1 MPVDIG
7 RGRCIYKTK
16 MAKLRYI
23 FTALCVVVMIALTA
37 CGGDKSPKKT
47 TLSDQIDSVSYIV
60 GMNIGY
66 NILKMDTSLRAEAVV
81 KGISDA
87 LAGKEKIDIEEA
99 RTYFLAYMN
108 YDIYER
114 VRGYEEQYLN
124 DLAASD
130 KAIQRTE
137 TGLTYQVH
145 ELGDMN
151 NSSSSE
157 RDTVKLVYHIAHI
170 SDSLDAEPEKRD
182 TVRTVLRDCV
192 RGLKEGVKLIG
203 QGGKIT
209 LWVPSELA
217 FGAEGDAELG
227 IAPNEMLR
235 YEVEVLEVKRRRR

>member
-1 MPVDIG
+1 MPDDIVVG
-7 RGRCIYKTK
+7 VAFTKRK
-16 MAKLRYI
+16 MANLRYI
-23 FTALCVVVMIALTA
+23 FTALCVVVMVALTA
-37 CGGDKSPKKT
+37 CGGDKKPKKAG
-47 TLSDQIDSVSYIV
+47 LDDQIDSVSYIV

-87 LAGKEKIDIEEA
+87 LAGREKIDVEEA

-108 YDIYER
+108 YDVYER

-130 KAIQRTE
+130 KTIQRTE

-170 SDSLDAEPEKRD
+170 SDSQSEEPAKRD
-182 TVRTVLRDCV
+182 TVRTALREYV
-192 RGLKEGVKLIG
+192 KGLKEGVKLIG

-209 LWVPSELA
+209 LWIPSELA